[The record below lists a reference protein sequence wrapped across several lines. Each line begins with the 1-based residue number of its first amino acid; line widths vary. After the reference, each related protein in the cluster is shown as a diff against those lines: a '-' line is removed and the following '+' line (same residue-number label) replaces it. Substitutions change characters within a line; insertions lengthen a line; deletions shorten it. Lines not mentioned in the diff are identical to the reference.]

1 MSDFWLGVV
10 SVFAAVGGLLAL
22 LGLAWLVVF
31 LVPEG
36 VWWTVKRLPLHDEFT
51 RDRVAALV
59 SSARRAYTLRIPIGV
74 RVTATLGES
83 REGMETMLSALH
95 RGRVVDRARR
105 DDADG

>member
-22 LGLAWLVVF
+22 LALVWLV

-36 VWWTVKRLPLHDEFT
+36 VWWTVKRLPLHDEFR

-59 SSARRAYTLRIPIGV
+59 SSARRAYTLRIPFGV
-74 RVTATLGES
+74 RLTLTLGGN

-95 RGRVVDRARR
+95 DGRAVNRARSDQVDR
-105 DDADG
+105 